1 MINNDLQTL
10 DRKLKIEQ
18 VKPPKIQVLSF
29 YSKGG
34 TRPVTN
40 IRHEYHV
47 ICTIAFIVFRNTYSN
62 FVQQLS
68 ENIFLFSGF
77 PVVMGTMLYLLE
89 YNNSQ
94 EICILT

>member
-1 MINNDLQTL
+1 MINYDLQTL

-18 VKPPKIQVLSF
+18 VKPPKVQVLSF
-29 YSKGG
+29 CFKRG
-34 TRPVTN
+34 TRLVTN

-47 ICTIAFIVFRNTYSN
+47 ICMIAFIVFGKTFSN

-89 YNNSQ
+89 
-94 EICILT
+94 